1 MREYK
6 GRDELAYRQIE
17 EQMVIVDPRGGILH
31 TLNEVGCFA
40 WNQMEQGNTT
50 LAGLTE
56 AVVREFEVSEGQARQ
71 DLETFLGE
79 LESKALLQ
87 AEGAGE

>member
-1 MREYK
+1 
-6 GRDELAYRQIE
+6 
-17 EQMVIVDPRGGILH
+17 
-31 TLNEVGCFA
+31 
-40 WNQMEQGNTT
+40 MEQGNTT